1 MTNSNSKQ
9 KYTTVGELIE
19 ILKRHD
25 PDRIVVVDID
35 GRAGI
40 HHPLF
45 EARNGT
51 FTTFKTASYQC
62 VRLEV
67 VDGDDDINAQQE
79 EED

>member
-25 PDRIVVVDID
+25 PDRIVVVDIE

-51 FTTFKTASYQC
+51 FATFGTAAHPC

-67 VDGDDDINAQQE
+67 VDGDDDINDQQE
-79 EED
+79 DAD